1 MKVKK
6 ESLNLKKIIID
17 IILCPKINLYLQSL
31 VCYKCAYFNSNE
43 KNYIICNYE
52 KLHRTIPNHSKEDL
66 IRTLSKIKKGKEN
79 VSHQLKSDKKNYDF
93 PWNIEMLKKE
103 LSQIIEKRKASMNI
117 INI

>member
-6 ESLNLKKIIID
+6 ISLNLKKIIID

-31 VCYKCAYFNSNE
+31 VCPRCAYFNSNE

-66 IRTLSKIKKGKEN
+66 IKILSKIKKEKESS
-79 VSHQLKSDKKNYDF
+79 SHQSETDKINDDF
-93 PWNIEMLKKE
+93 TRNIKMLKKE
-103 LSQIIEKRKASMNI
+103 LFQEIKKRKTSMNI
-117 INI
+117 